1 MEYLKMYRDILVIG
15 AGVLGLSSALHLK
28 KLNMDRTV
36 LVIDKLGAPG
46 QGNTA
51 KSAGIFL
58 NLFTTEVNY
67 LLSDSTTNW
76 FHHLQ
81 ENLGHRLNLTQC
93 GYLYLLD
100 ESRYSNLEKPIS
112 EMRKRGIQLEIYDR
126 ESLQRLIP
134 DLVLMPADGE
144 KAFMGLDP
152 IDAGVLGVKCGSVN
166 TDFLARALETEFL
179 KLGGEVSYNTT
190 AGRLIVKP
198 KKELGVLGE
207 PFVWQDLTVVGAET
221 NRGLIRAET
230 TVVAAGV
237 WSERL
242 LDPIGFDTLMR
253 PKKRSIFVF
262 DDLRLGRL
270 RDTKGFSKHN
280 LLPFTNIPELM
291 VYLKADPVEGN
302 IWLGCADDFGRG
314 YGLEDDPS
322 PERGLY
328 SNNIYHALVEYLPC
342 FRNVRPLNSWAGQRA
357 INRYDGAPVVAPG
370 PGLIYVGSASGYG
383 ITKCD
388 GLGRTVAVVY
398 SGEEEVELYSGHN
411 IEASSLGVEKRNV
424 GREAFKV

>member
-1 MEYLKMYRDILVIG
+1 MEYLRMYRDVLVIG

-28 KLNMDRTV
+28 RLNSGRKV
-36 LVIDKLGAPG
+36 LVIDRLGAPG

-67 LLSDSTTNW
+67 LLSDSTTDW
-76 FHHLQ
+76 FRHLQ
-81 ENLGHRLNLTQC
+81 GDLGHRLNLTQC

-100 ESRYSNLEKPIS
+100 EARYSNLEKPIS
-112 EMRKRGIQLEIYDR
+112 EMRRRGIQLETYDR

-134 DLVLMPADGE
+134 DLVPDPNDGGR
-144 KAFMGLDP
+144 ALMGLEP
-152 IDAGVLGVKCGSVN
+152 VEAGVLGVKCGCVD
-166 TDFLARALETEFL
+166 TDSLARALEAEFL
-179 KLGGEVSYNTT
+179 RLGGEVSYNT
-190 AGRLIVKP
+190 AAERLIVKP
-198 KKELGVLGE
+198 ERELGVPGE
-207 PFVWQDLTVVGAET
+207 PFVWQDLTVAGAET
-221 NRGLIRAET
+221 NRGVISAET

-262 DDLRLGRL
+262 DDPRLGRL
-270 RDTKGFSKHN
+270 RVTKGFSEHG
-280 LLPFTNIPELM
+280 LLPFTDIPELTI
-291 VYLKADPVEGN
+291 YIKADPTEGN

-328 SNNIYHALVEYLPC
+328 SNNIYHALMEYLPC
-342 FRNVRPLNSWAGQRA
+342 FRDVRPVNSWAGQRA

-388 GLGRTVAVVY
+388 GLGRTVAAAY
-398 SGEEEVELYSGHN
+398 SGEEDVKLYGGRH
-411 IEASSLGVEKRNV
+411 IEASSLGVEKRDV